1 MRMMRTLT
9 LERNLNDMLDHM
21 ITEDYNERSPQVIR
35 QKKRLSLVLL
45 SIDLGTLAPSFKLN
59 SKSTIDLIF
68 ATYWIHSDTST
79 LLHADERACI
89 DEGMAKEKD
98 RLEPTNGKLRKSFI
112 FPEFFFDFRR
122 YFRNGS

>member
-1 MRMMRTLT
+1 
-9 LERNLNDMLDHM
+9 M
-21 ITEDYNERSPQVIR
+21 ITEDYNEQSPQVIR